1 MNKTEIEIEH
11 IGLFALDHELVSYKR
26 SYNNHRTLRERDR
39 LAADNGIDLA
49 FAETKELLFGTH
61 KPLRRKCDVLFQK
74 LHAELARIV
83 FQYEQI
89 LR

>member
-49 FAETKELLFGTH
+49 FAETKELVGVMHTLV
-61 KPLRRKCDVLFQK
+61 RQK
-74 LHAELARIV
+74 V
-83 FQYEQI
+83 FLVVGMFKTFDNY
-89 LR
+89 RYRSF